1 MVFSFL
7 VIATVFSAFQVMR
20 SSRLLVSTIWLAVTS
35 ALVSTMIYM
44 LGAPDVAVIELSVGA
59 GLVTVLFVFAFSI
72 VGEQTVDRQ
81 TLVPLPLVWAF
92 VLIVA
97 FFLIRLGTS
106 MNISSPEMIGESFS
120 ETLWNERVLDLF
132 AQIVLIFA
140 GVMGLLGLLAATSE
154 KKPPLFTGGGN
165 ALESPASLS
174 AGNEVIDVQAGRAT
188 EGVSG
193 EEMA

>member
-1 MVFSFL
+1 MVYSFL

-154 KKPPLFTGGGN
+154 KKPPLFTGVGD
-165 ALESPASLS
+165 AVESPASLS
-174 AGNEVIDVQAGRAT
+174 AGNEGIDVQAGRAT
-188 EGVSG
+188 GGISG
-193 EEMA
+193 EERA